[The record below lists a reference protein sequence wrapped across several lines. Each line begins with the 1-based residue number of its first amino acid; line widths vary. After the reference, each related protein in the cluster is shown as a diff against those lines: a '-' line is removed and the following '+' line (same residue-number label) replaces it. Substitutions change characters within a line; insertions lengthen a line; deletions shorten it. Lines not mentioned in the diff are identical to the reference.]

1 MIQLIWPSS
10 ALLKDKRPELSAS
23 FTFAINRPILSSITF
38 TLFFSHLLRMAQI
51 MVQIRPP
58 SKEVN
63 PKDMANA
70 FTVLNEKG
78 HKKAQQELKPFN
90 NVCMKYHKLW
100 FEKE

>member
-1 MIQLIWPSS
+1 MIQLIWPFS
-10 ALLKDKRPELSAS
+10 AFLKDKRPELSAS

-38 TLFFSHLLRMAQI
+38 TLVFSHLLRMAQI
-51 MVQIRPP
+51 IVQIRPP
-58 SKEVN
+58 SKEVS

-70 FTVLNEKG
+70 FTVLDEK
-78 HKKAQQELKPFN
+78 KKEQQELKPFN